1 MIRHRTFTSLWL
13 AAAAGA
19 VLAVL
24 LGLLTPG
31 PAHPPIPEAPRSLRL
46 PSGRVVPVQAIS
58 TGRDGQLDV
67 PDDPR
72 TAGWWRGS
80 SRVGDRSGK
89 TFLAAHIDSPRQ
101 RLGPFAEL
109 YDAQPGLPLVLR
121 SAGLRQDFHVRSV
134 RLVRRESLT
143 ARPDLYSPS
152 GTRRA
157 RPRHLRATVR
167 SDARGLPEPRRA
179 RGRAQR
185 SADSSPHPRIVRDVS
200 QVTRPV
206 WGADRLGLSALGG
219 HVMITPAVPG
229 AMTDVRVRR
238 ASGRCGGGRG

>member
-31 PAHPPIPEAPRSLRL
+31 PAHPLVPEAPRSLRL

-89 TFLAAHIDSPRQ
+89 TFLAAHIDSPRE

-143 ARPDLYSPS
+143 ARPDLYSPG
-152 GTRRA
+152 GTRQLVLVTCAPPYDPTHGGYRNLVVLVA
-157 RPRHLRATVR
+157 EPSGPPTPTAT
-167 SDARGLPEPRRA
+167 G
-179 RGRAQR
+179 
-185 SADSSPHPRIVRDVS
+185 
-200 QVTRPV
+200 
-206 WGADRLGLSALGG
+206 
-219 HVMITPAVPG
+219 
-229 AMTDVRVRR
+229 
-238 ASGRCGGGRG
+238 